1 MRAKCLKG
9 EKIFINIRKNV
20 STVANSFDVTRLPF
34 ISKRLEEHLYRSAQT
49 KEEYLDPNTLKKRL
63 QMIAQGLEVHRSS
76 SSGSK
81 KDNPNRS
88 DFALSTGVLTNS
100 SLEGPDVGGL
110 STDFSAGSDTQNQQ
124 LRLQEQMNQ
133 IKQLQQL
140 QQIQQHQQ
148 FATSSTNLE
157 SILKQQSLKEDMMNQ
172 TGKSGNLSASPS
184 LTSLSNA
191 PGKVNNTTD
200 MNSLSQLQQDMRS
213 QQTVSKSS
221 VQGKASQGILKTGN
235 SKYQDSHK
243 RTVVKQQ
250 QERLLLLRHASK
262 CKAGNDCKV
271 RFCGQMVSLWKHMK
285 KCRDKNCKTAHC
297 LSSRCV
303 LNHYRIC
310 KNENRTSV
318 CEVCGP
324 VMRQIKQQNNQVDDD
339 DSSTQNKSIM
349 PTQNDIQNTQS
360 EFVSGKSFV
369 MSNVNIN
376 SEISEKDGI
385 EDIQLTQDKLHQQHM
400 LLKEL
405 QNQQA
410 QLLQQH
416 KQLEQQQGPGLPQ
429 QQPGNELQQQ
439 LFLLE
444 QLQQEFQQRQKM
456 YLIQKSNV
464 ITNSNGMMNNSQ
476 ISPGPSPLLD
486 SDSLMASMS
495 DNSNAHGLNNPE
507 LSIGIS
513 REIDDLNFT
522 ENNENITFNGNSI
535 DVGKA
540 LDSSLSSSSI
550 ASTYNLP
557 KTVVRRGSA
566 SKGKQLSALEST
578 IHHSNDSDNDLI
590 RNAAM
595 EAGIGVSSAYDGAS
609 AKRHKS
615 NDQNFDGKTN
625 LLSPDNA
632 IGSTEDTSLVDSH
645 EKNSKDVDP
654 GVISPS
660 SPQASRD
667 SLEGQI
673 QSKLTASA
681 ISQKYLPILRRLIDD
696 KFGWVFRDA
705 VDPVVLGL
713 PDYFDVVKTP
723 MHLSLVEQK
732 LESFS
737 YEDSYAVEKDIKL
750 VFENAMLYNGAESD
764 VGGMALKMIQIF
776 EEEIKCF
783 SSGKK
788 LVLPLL

>member
-1 MRAKCLKG
+1 
-9 EKIFINIRKNV
+9 
-20 STVANSFDVTRLPF
+20 
-34 ISKRLEEHLYRSAQT
+34 
-49 KEEYLDPNTLKKRL
+49 
-63 QMIAQGLEVHRSS
+63 
-76 SSGSK
+76 
-81 KDNPNRS
+81 
-88 DFALSTGVLTNS
+88 
-100 SLEGPDVGGL
+100 
-110 STDFSAGSDTQNQQ
+110 
-124 LRLQEQMNQ
+124 
-133 IKQLQQL
+133 
-140 QQIQQHQQ
+140 
-148 FATSSTNLE
+148 
-157 SILKQQSLKEDMMNQ
+157 
-172 TGKSGNLSASPS
+172 
-184 LTSLSNA
+184 
-191 PGKVNNTTD
+191 
-200 MNSLSQLQQDMRS
+200 
-213 QQTVSKSS
+213 
-221 VQGKASQGILKTGN
+221 
-235 SKYQDSHK
+235 
-243 RTVVKQQ
+243 
-250 QERLLLLRHASK
+250 
-262 CKAGNDCKV
+262 
-271 RFCGQMVSLWKHMK
+271 MK

-339 DSSTQNKSIM
+339 DSSTQNKNIL

-376 SEISEKDGI
+376 NEISEKDGI
-385 EDIQLTQDKLHQQHM
+385 EDIQLTQDKLHHQHM

-456 YLIQKSNV
+456 FLQQELIQKSNV
-464 ITNSNGMMNNSQ
+464 ITNSNGMMNNGQ

-486 SDSLMASMS
+486 SDSLMGSMS

-507 LSIGIS
+507 LSISIT

-522 ENNENITFNGNSI
+522 ENNENIAFNGNSI

-540 LDSSLSSSSI
+540 LDSNLSSSSI

-625 LLSPDNA
+625 LMSLDNA
-632 IGSTEDTSLVDSH
+632 IGSTEDISLVDSN
-645 EKNSKDVDP
+645 EKSAKDVDP

-737 YEDSYAVEKDIKL
+737 YEDSFAVEKDIKL

-776 EEEIKCF
+776 EEEIKCI

-788 LVLPLL
+788 LILPLL